1 MKRVIRS
8 GVDPRARSHDSVQ
21 CYSLLPLAAFLLIE
35 LEQESNHRHGILLQI
50 FDSVLFFLFLVVL
63 APLLYFVYIASSLI
77 ALLFEDGLRDS
88 VTLAAI
94 EAHGNSSSAF
104 HPIPKIIHQTWKNNN
119 IPEQWQ
125 IAQFTWYGPNV
136 SIGLIYLSLL
146 YSLDLHPDYHYM
158 VLSISSLTFHFL
170 HLVKVMD

>member
-1 MKRVIRS
+1 MNRR
-8 GVDPRARSHDSVQ
+8 
-21 CYSLLPLAAFLLIE
+21 
-35 LEQESNHRHGILLQI
+35 
-50 FDSVLFFLFLVVL
+50 VLFFLFLVVL

-94 EAHGNSSSAF
+94 EAHGNGSSVS

-125 IAQFTWYGPNV
+125 IAQFTWYGPNF
-136 SIGLIYLSLL
+136 SIGHFIYLSLL
-146 YSLDLHPDYHYM
+146 SSLDLHPDYHYM